1 MIEYSELYNLTKDFQ
16 ILYVEDDE
24 AFRRDTSEILS
35 YFFANITVAC
45 NGEEAYQK
53 YLEYEFADKKH
64 YDLVITDISMPKM
77 NGLELTKKI
86 YQQNKNQSLIVI
98 SAYDES
104 KYLLEFV
111 NLGIE
116 YFLVKPFEL
125 NTLFEV
131 LYKAVININA
141 SQTKSVTKEIVQ
153 LGSGLF
159 WDSKKMALF
168 KNRQEIKLTKKEI
181 LLMKLLLKNRN
192 KIITFEEI
200 YHTLWGEKSHLATT
214 ATLNPIISRFKK
226 KLSSN
231 LIKSIYGF
239 GYKLELV

>member
-1 MIEYSELYNLTKDFQ
+1 MIEYKELYNLTKNLH
-16 ILYVEDDE
+16 ILYVEDDD
-24 AFRRDTSEILS
+24 AFRRDTSEILG
-35 YFFANITVAC
+35 YFFANITVVC

-53 YLEYEFADKKH
+53 YLEYGSVDKKH

-104 KYLLEFV
+104 TYLLEFV

-131 LYKAVININA
+131 LYKAVININE
-141 SQTKSVTKEIVQ
+141 SQIKSVTKEIVQ
-153 LGSGLF
+153 LDSGLF
-159 WDSKKMALF
+159 WDSRKLALF

-181 LLMKLLLKNRN
+181 LLMKLLVKNRN

-200 YHTLWGEKSHLATT
+200 YHTLWGGKSHLATT